1 MSNQMTHRA
10 RTRIALAA
18 CAALILAGVI
28 LGLAW
33 ISIYMVK

>member
-10 RTRIALAA
+10 RTRIALVA
-18 CAALILAGVI
+18 CAALILTGII

-33 ISIYMVK
+33 ISIYTVK

>member
-10 RTRIALAA
+10 RTRIAVAA
-18 CAALILAGVI
+18 CGALILTGII

-33 ISIYMVK
+33 LSIYMAK